1 MQSCILVNFGEKRKK
16 KSPRLS
22 ASESLPVIFHISN
35 FLLFTILVFFFFFLK
50 MWLEEEEE
58 KKRPNKKKKGR
69 KKKPDHLPFSWV
81 NVFQRDFLSSY
92 SKQTHRR
99 HLKETD
105 GQTRQ
110 LKVLSLYFSISPFF
124 FVFLFLGF
132 VLKFLLVSFFLISSS
147 S

>member
-1 MQSCILVNFGEKRKK
+1 LERNE

-22 ASESLPVIFHISN
+22 ASESVPVIFHISN
-35 FLLFTILVFFFFFLK
+35 FVIFFFFLK
-50 MWLEEEEE
+50 MWLEI
-58 KKRPNKKKKGR
+58 KKRPNKKKGG
-69 KKKPDHLPFSWV
+69 KKPDHLPFSWV

-124 FVFLFLGF
+124 FFVFLFLGF

>member
-1 MQSCILVNFGEKRKK
+1 LERNE

-22 ASESLPVIFHISN
+22 ASESVPVIFHISN
-35 FLLFTILVFFFFFLK
+35 FVIFIFFFLK
-50 MWLEEEEE
+50 MWLEI

-69 KKKPDHLPFSWV
+69 KKPDHLPFSWV

-124 FVFLFLGF
+124 FFVFLFLGF

>member
-1 MQSCILVNFGEKRKK
+1 MKRRLRKMQSCILVNFGEKRKK
-16 KSPRLS
+16 PSPFCQRVGTSHFSYFQLCY
-22 ASESLPVIFHISN
+22 FYF
-35 FLLFTILVFFFFFLK
+35 FLLENVAG
-50 MWLEEEEE
+50 
-58 KKRPNKKKKGR
+58 KKNAQIRKKKGR
-69 KKKPDHLPFSWV
+69 KKPDHLPFSWV

-124 FVFLFLGF
+124 FFVFLFLGF

>member
-1 MQSCILVNFGEKRKK
+1 MKRRLRKMQSCILVNFGEKRKK
-16 KSPRLS
+16 LSPFCQRVGTS
-22 ASESLPVIFHISN
+22 HFSYFQ
-35 FLLFTILVFFFFFLK
+35 LFCYFFFL
-50 MWLEEEEE
+50 LENVAGK
-58 KKRPNKKKKGR
+58 KKRPNKKKKKGR
-69 KKKPDHLPFSWV
+69 KKNRTICLFSWV

-124 FVFLFLGF
+124 FFVFLFLGF